1 MLVGL
6 ADPVADRAGH
16 GEWAG
21 IARVVIAM
29 ECAPILAQHP
39 FASPSILGASVELL
53 AAAMK

>member
-21 IARVVIAM
+21 IASVVIAM
-29 ECAPILAQHP
+29 KCAPILAQHP
-39 FASPSILGASVELL
+39 FASPSILVASVELL